1 MTGNAVRQ
9 KRETFSITRL
19 PLPCYMAPEGLLPE
33 GFNSQG
39 INQLCSGKNIAAMAV
54 VSDFFSVIFKS

>member
-1 MTGNAVRQ
+1 MVCYSEEWGENMTGNAVRQ

-39 INQLCSGKNIAAMAV
+39 IN
-54 VSDFFSVIFKS
+54 